1 MKDMELLNTLNLK
14 IQEMVATLERERQ
27 KKEVSNKS
35 IHESEKLS
43 KIEESIVNIMTL
55 IDQFEENQNV

>member
-1 MKDMELLNTLNLK
+1 MKDMELLNTLDLK

-43 KIEESIVNIMTL
+43 KIEESIRNIITL
-55 IDQFEENQNV
+55 VDQLEENQNA

>member
-1 MKDMELLNTLNLK
+1 MKDMELLNTLDLK